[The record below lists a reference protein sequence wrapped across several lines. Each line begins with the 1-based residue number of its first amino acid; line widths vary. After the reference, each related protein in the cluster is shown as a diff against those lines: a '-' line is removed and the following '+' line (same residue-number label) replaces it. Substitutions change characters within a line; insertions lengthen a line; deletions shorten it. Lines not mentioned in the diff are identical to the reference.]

1 MERLDELKGYIAAL
15 PDDIQSILLPVLQ
28 EIVYEEELLSK
39 FRANPRTKTNAAMY
53 KAYRQTKQLYQNDVK
68 MLLWQLRQNE
78 TSAADEL
85 LAVLSEYE

>member
-1 MERLDELKGYIAAL
+1 MTRLEQLKSYIAAL

-28 EIVYEEELLSK
+28 EIVYEEELLTK
-39 FRANPRTKTNAAMY
+39 FRANPKTKSNAAMY

-78 TSAADEL
+78 TSAVDEL
-85 LAVLSEYE
+85 LNALKEYE

>member
-1 MERLDELKGYIAAL
+1 MTRLEQLKSYIAAL

-28 EIVYEEELLSK
+28 EIVYEEELLAK
-39 FRANPRTKTNAAMY
+39 FRANPKTKSNAAMY

-78 TSAADEL
+78 TSAADEIMAK
-85 LAVLSEYE
+85 LAEFE